1 MPAWLKF
8 PPPVALPSAEA
19 TYPRDTARGRLG
31 LVAACLFVAGVWFLT
46 LDARHLLPSDEGRYA
61 EIAREM
67 LVSGDWVTIRYN
79 GVKYFEKPPFQMWL
93 TTLSFQ
99 AFGVGE
105 WQARLW
111 VALNGA
117 LGIAITAVAA
127 RRWFGPGVALLAALI
142 LLAAPAWN
150 LAGHFNSLDMGLSG
164 ALSCVLAAVLIAQHP
179 TTSPGTRRR
188 WMWLAWAAMAAAVL
202 TKGLIGVVLPGM
214 VLVVYTAVTR
224 HFAIW
229 RRIHIVSGAII
240 ALVLAVPWF
249 VLVSLRNPEF
259 AHFFFIHEHL
269 QRYLTTVHHRDAAF
283 WYFVPQLLIGFLP
296 WLGLSLG
303 IAAVVRDD
311 ARGAGFRPGVLLAAW
326 ALTIFIFFSFSKSK
340 LPGYIVPIYPALAI
354 LGAVALDRF
363 TPARWN
369 PQVVLAIVFAACG
382 LAAAPYVGAL
392 GTQLTSN
399 EIYRAFAP
407 WLGAAC
413 ALAIAGLVAAW
424 FVNKRDVRLSVIV
437 YALTIFAASTVLMRG
452 HEVFGRSSSGV
463 DLAVSLRSVVG
474 EAPIYSVRML
484 DHTLPFY
491 LRRTTVM
498 VESPDELAF
507 GLEQE
512 PQKWLP
518 TLTDFVRVW
527 SAGPRAFA
535 VMAPATFALLG
546 SEGVP
551 MTVVAR
557 DTRRVVVTN
566 GARPAP

>member
-1 MPAWLKF
+1 
-8 PPPVALPSAEA
+8 VALPSAEA
-19 TYPRDTARGRLG
+19 THPRGTTTGLG
-31 LVAACLFVAGVWFLT
+31 LVAACLFVAGLWFLT

-67 LVSGDWVTIRYN
+67 LASGDWVTIRYN

-93 TTLSFQ
+93 TALSFQ

-117 LGIAITAVAA
+117 FGIAITAVAA
-127 RRWFGPGVALLAALI
+127 RRWFGPRVALLAALI

-179 TTSPGTRRR
+179 ETSPGARRR
-188 WMWLAWAAMAAAVL
+188 WMWLAWVAMAVALL

-214 VLVVYTAVTR
+214 VLLVYSAVTR
-224 HFAIW
+224 DFAIW

-240 ALVLAVPWF
+240 ALVLATPWF

-259 AHFFFIHEHL
+259 AQFFFIHEHF
-269 QRYLTTVHHRDAAF
+269 QRYLTTVHHRDAAW

-303 IAAVVRDD
+303 IAAVVRED
-311 ARGAGFRPGVLLAAW
+311 ARGKGFRPGVLLAAW
-326 ALTIFIFFSFSKSK
+326 ALTIFVFFSFSSSK

-369 PQVVLAIVFAACG
+369 FQVVLAVVFAACG
-382 LAAAPYVGAL
+382 LAAAPYVGRL
-392 GTQLTSN
+392 GTEVTPN

-413 ALAIAGLVAAW
+413 ALAIAGLVLAW
-424 FVNKRDVRLSVIV
+424 FVNKRDVRLSVIA

-463 DLAVSLRSVVG
+463 DLAATLRSVVG
-474 EAPIYSVRML
+474 ETPIYSVRML

-498 VESPDELAF
+498 VESPDDLAF

-518 TLTDFVRVW
+518 TVADFVRVW
-527 SAGPRAFA
+527 ASGPRAFA
-535 VMAPATFALLG
+535 VMAPATFALLA
-546 SEGVP
+546 SEGVA

-557 DTRRVVVTN
+557 DTRRVVVAN